1 MNLMKSASRFLKK
14 NGGTIL
20 AIGAS
25 VGVVLTAIETGKAS
39 IKAENLKQK
48 TDDGLEVYY
57 LSVACSAVIIS

>member
-20 AIGAS
+20 AIGVS

-39 IKAENLKQK
+39 IKAEKL
-48 TDDGLEVYY
+48 
-57 LSVACSAVIIS
+57 I